1 MHGSGIVAGMP
12 AARPHRWV
20 LHPLLLAAYPVL
32 FLFNENAADQVTLE
46 PLWLPLATA
55 VGGAALLLLLGTALT
70 RDVHRAG
77 IAASVLV
84 VAFFGFGHAWN
95 LVGDWFRQPWALLVV
110 WAIAVAIGLTAA
122 WASGA
127 RARSAT
133 AYLNLVAAIPL
144 AFTLAGL
151 GQFVLDRGTP
161 GTAMRSLDGLV
172 DREDQ
177 PRPDIYYLVFDR
189 YAGSPALERH
199 FDFDNEP
206 FLRALEERGFHV
218 ARDSVA
224 NYVKTG
230 LSLTST
236 LDMDYL
242 DADAL
247 NAAAATPADQGP
259 INRRFQ
265 GHLLVPGTLKEL
277 GYEFVLVPSWWR
289 PTASNVDA
297 DLTLRY
303 EGASEFSLALLET
316 TVVGALTD
324 PAEEVDPYSASE
336 LRNYTLHQLD
346 EVREIP
352 RLPGPKFVFAHFLI
366 PHPPYLFDRD
376 GSGVTADEV
385 RERSSAERYLRQ
397 LEFTNDRILE
407 IIDAIQAQ
415 PAEQQPV
422 IIVQADEGP
431 FPPRYAAN
439 GESFQWRDATPEEL
453 EIKFRILNAIHL
465 PGVEPEDA
473 GLSSSMTPVNTFRVV
488 FNVLFD
494 AEVPL
499 LPARVYAHADYLHFY
514 DFVEVTDRI
523 PGWRAPR

>member
-1 MHGSGIVAGMP
+1 MP

-32 FLFNENAADQVTLE
+32 FLFTENATDQMTLD
-46 PLWLPLATA
+46 PLWLPLAAA
-55 VGGAALLLLLGTALT
+55 VGGAALLLLVGTALI

-84 VAFFGFGHAWN
+84 VAFFWFGHAWN

-122 WASGA
+122 WAAGA

-133 AYLNLVAAIPL
+133 VYLNLVAAIPVV
-144 AFTLAGL
+144 FTLAGL
-151 GQFVLDRGTP
+151 GEFVLERGAP
-161 GTAMRSLDGLV
+161 GTVLRSIGGLLGGE
-172 DREDQ
+172 DRS
-177 PRPDIYYLVFDR
+177 RPDIYYLVFDR

-206 FLRALEERGFHV
+206 FLRELEKRGFHV
-218 ARDSVA
+218 ARNSVA

-277 GYEFVLVPSWWR
+277 GYQFVLIPSWWR

-316 TVVGALTD
+316 TLVGALTD
-324 PAEEVDPYSASE
+324 PAEEVDPFSASE
-336 LRNYTLHQLD
+336 LRNYTLHALD
-346 EVREIP
+346 QALEAP
-352 RLPGPKFVFAHFLI
+352 GLPGPKFVLAHFLI

-376 GSGVTADEV
+376 GGSVTADEA
-385 RERSSAERYLRQ
+385 RERSNAERYLRQ
-397 LEFTNDRILE
+397 LEFTNARILE
-407 IIDAIQAQ
+407 IVDEIQAR
-415 PAEQQPV
+415 PAEERPV

-439 GESFQWRDATPEEL
+439 GESFQWEAATPEEL

-465 PGVEPEDA
+465 PGVDPEDA
-473 GLSSSMTPVNTFRVV
+473 GLSSSMTPVNTFRIV
-488 FNVLFD
+488 FNVLFGAD
-494 AEVPL
+494 LPL
-499 LPARVYAHADYLHFY
+499 LPDRVYAHADYLHYY

-523 PGWRAPR
+523 PGWPAP